1 MALGLRA
8 ALLAALPEHL
18 ILPAMVAS
26 AAFGRWLAVVPKAL
40 LRSPP
45 GVEGMA
51 SRTIDA
57 TGRRQLAGAS
67 VVILPFVLPFAWLA
81 PVAAIG
87 VLLAAAAFV
96 WWLCAFLRRHLGGVA
111 GDCLG
116 FAVYAG
122 QLLVLL
128 AACARWPI

>member
-1 MALGLRA
+1 
-8 ALLAALPEHL
+8 
-18 ILPAMVAS
+18 
-26 AAFGRWLAVVPKAL
+26 
-40 LRSPP
+40 
-45 GVEGMA
+45 MA